1 MAAKNV
7 DIKIN
12 TTASGNGAKQAE
24 DGLKKVGAESEKASK
39 KRISAEERAAIK
51 AEQAAKRAADA
62 AIREEKRKTAAA
74 EAEAAKRIKAEER
87 AATQTA
93 QAAGKAA
100 GKRSQIAS
108 QVGFQVQ
115 DIAVQAQMGVQATT
129 ILAQQGS
136 QLLGAFGPTGAIIG
150 GILAIGAAATGVF
163 MKMGDD
169 TASAEEKA
177 QTLAASIDKIAEIAG
192 KLQSD
197 RIDMGRDAITEAIEL
212 TKLLSQGFQIAST
225 SEQLFTNQALAGIN
239 NLKQAEIELKKLRG
253 DYTDAQAGLDSIKLK
268 NEAILLQQEQLKQA
282 EIEKVKQAEQEK
294 ILAQDILAQRGHAL
308 IVSQQELDTE
318 IKRVDALREQKKE
331 LEKIAKQ
338 TTVAKSPLIGSNL
351 PPIYRPTNAASEA
364 QQQLASTPFDA
375 EIKALDERITAISN
389 AVNGR
394 LQEDLN
400 AAAQGLLA
408 SELTLQNVS
417 TEVAGALE
425 RIDLKGQEQYIT
437 GKTSELEAQA
447 TANADL
453 LRTTFEGFVP
463 VNETQR
469 QGLQTIQAALKDNQ
483 ILANET
489 GNVSVA
495 LQQTTSSA
503 TTAQN
508 INLQNVNQLLQLM
521 NSYGAQLQRQ
531 EKEIEKLKGRYLSP
545 KKAN

>member
-115 DIAVQAQMGVQATT
+115 DIAVQSQMGVQATT

-282 EIEKVKQAEQEK
+282 EIEKVKQAEQEM

-318 IKRVDALREQKKE
+318 IKRLDALRDRKKE
-331 LEKIAKQ
+331 LEKIAKE
-338 TTVAKSPLIGSNL
+338 VAPPATGYGQNPAMYSPDFN
-351 PPIYRPTNAASEA
+351 PRAKAAKQELA
-364 QQQLASTPFDA
+364 QTPFDA

-437 GKTSELEAQA
+437 GKTNELEAQA

-489 GNVSVA
+489 TNVSAAV
-495 LQQTTSSA
+495 QQVTSSA

-531 EKEIEKLKGRYLSP
+531 GKEIEKLKGKYMLPTR
-545 KKAN
+545 